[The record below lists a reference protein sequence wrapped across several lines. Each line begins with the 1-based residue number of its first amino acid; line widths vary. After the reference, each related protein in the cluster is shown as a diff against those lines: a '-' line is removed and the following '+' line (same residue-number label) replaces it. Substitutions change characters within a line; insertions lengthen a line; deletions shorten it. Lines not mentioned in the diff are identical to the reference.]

1 METAENISSNDS
13 MCKYPDIYTTSI
25 GQSTIAMIVFSIVM
39 LAICVVAIAGN
50 TLVLLAFV
58 KITKLRRTRNMFIC
72 NLSITDLITGF
83 AICTRTIIGEAASDA
98 LNISLVAISWL
109 TILGIA
115 VDRFIIIVAAPNTY
129 EQIVTPRGILITC
142 VCFWIVPL
150 SVTLPFSNDTDNVT
164 LILFNVLPSLT
175 MTVLSFIIILYAIIL
190 YKIRRHEKR
199 LRDIKSNRQFRETR
213 AVAKAFTL
221 ILGVAVIV
229 TVPWAIE
236 AFRISLKKRRSGQP
250 CYYTSETFF
259 IFSII
264 GLTNAAVNPFIY
276 WRKMP
281 GFKSGIRSLF
291 RGCCKKDPG
300 AASSHL
306 SSITTNKKDEKVIND
321 TAHSPPGTVSQSCPD
336 SSV

>member
-1 METAENISSNDS
+1 MEKMENISSNDTS
-13 MCKYPDIYTTSI
+13 CKYPDIFTTVI
-25 GQSTIAMIVFSIVM
+25 GQSTIGMIIFSSVM
-39 LAICVVAIAGN
+39 LTICAVAIAGN

-58 KITKLRRTRNMFIC
+58 KIGKLRRTRNMFIC
-72 NLSITDLITGF
+72 NLSICDLVTGL
-83 AICTRTIIGEAASDA
+83 AICTRTILGEAASDA

-115 VDRFIIIVAAPNTY
+115 VDRFIIIVAAPTTY
-129 EQIVTPRGILITC
+129 QQIVSPRGIVITC

-150 SVTLPFSNDTDNVT
+150 STTLPFSNDVDNVT

-175 MTVLSFIIILYAIIL
+175 MTVLVFIMILYAIIL

-199 LRDIKSNRQFRETR
+199 LRDIKSSRQFRETR

-221 ILGVAVIV
+221 ILGVAIIV
-229 TVPWAIE
+229 TVPWAVE
-236 AFRISLKKRRSGQP
+236 AFRISLQMRQSGQP
-250 CYYTSETFF
+250 CYYTSVTFF
-259 IFSII
+259 IFSCV
-264 GLTNAAVNPFIY
+264 GLMNSAINPFIY

-291 RGCCKKDPG
+291 RGCCEKDSLS
-300 AASSHL
+300 SSHM
-306 SSITTNKKDEKVIND
+306 SSITTNKKDENKVKDID
-321 TAHSPPGTVSQSCPD
+321 PSPAGTVSHSCPD